1 MKGNEF
7 DMKGVS
13 IIDGIENIKAVI
25 NAKENTRRAYNIF
38 QIKGSHK
45 NRYKCYLI
53 PSPGDGPSKPHCPG
67 NTRYD

>member
-45 NRYKCYLI
+45 NR
-53 PSPGDGPSKPHCPG
+53 
-67 NTRYD
+67 